1 MILSHRDSALNA
13 QTSRLGKRGRSLL
26 RVLLGTRS
34 PAQHG
39 IQSGRPLT
47 FQLAHRHRA
56 ACRGRRKER
65 RPTRGSGRGDGG
77 ARAGTPSVLLK
88 PPFRQNVAV
97 LMSVSPPLFP
107 PTFRACTSSLPRRL
121 LTSSQERSHLTR
133 AHGASAFHS
142 SVLTYAV
149 SYGLYVSK
157 RMTDSL
163 KVWTIRVVFL
173 SLIFL
178 SSSMVVEF

>member
-1 MILSHRDSALNA
+1 MRRQAGWGREAGASSVFCWEHVPRLSTES
-13 QTSRLGKRGRSLL
+13 SPGGRSLSSSPT
-26 RVLLGTRS
+26 GTE
-34 PAQHG
+34 
-39 IQSGRPLT
+39 
-47 FQLAHRHRA
+47 QLAGVA
-56 ACRGRRKER
+56 GRRGGLLVAAAE
-65 RPTRGSGRGDGG
+65 GMAGGDGG